1 MFAVWIWI
9 CNWRSKNEKKEA
21 REKRT
26 NNKIFSSCGDEQI
39 DRSVSWVWHASC
51 HNDTGVTRDTWHHIT
66 SSVIVCHRSHFTLW
80 RDKTREYNPGTQTCD
95 YCALYKSGAVEDKIF
110 MTMFSYAGSLWTP
123 RNINQEILI
132 WLRLSFCKLLDI
144 TRLMTSADGMRPC
157 LSWLG
162 SCILLL
168 KAVQHFN
175 ILKRQLLSQNVFQLR
190 KCRSLCLGSVKVSDF
205 FWNLALI

>member
-1 MFAVWIWI
+1 MSSSVKIFCICMTGNVCCVWIWI
-9 CNWRSKNEKKEA
+9 CNWSRMKIKKQA

-51 HNDTGVTRDTWHHIT
+51 HNDTGVTRNTWHHIT

-80 RDKTREYNPGTQTCD
+80 RDETREYNPGTQTCD
-95 YCALYKSGAVEDKIF
+95 YCALYKSGSVEDKIF

-132 WLRLSFCKLLDI
+132 WLRLGFCELLDI
-144 TRLMTSADGMRPC
+144 TREREMTSAER
-157 LSWLG
+157 
-162 SCILLL
+162 
-168 KAVQHFN
+168 
-175 ILKRQLLSQNVFQLR
+175 
-190 KCRSLCLGSVKVSDF
+190 
-205 FWNLALI
+205 